1 MTTKCADVQA
11 AGIRV
16 RLLRRRRMFS
26 AVLLLL
32 AVALCSFGTL
42 STITSRARTREDLAA
57 RTRQLVSQRSAALQ
71 ERVLEAM
78 IRVQTFSSAFT
89 VGRGGEIRAVGGPSA
104 MLGGAER
111 LGPGRLILADASGR
125 VRSGSVGVAR
135 TVVGSLVGAIERM
148 IVYERVAV
156 LWSDSS
162 CCGGFSAS
170 SRDRPP
176 RTN

>member
-1 MTTKCADVQA
+1 
-11 AGIRV
+11 
-16 RLLRRRRMFS
+16 MFS